1 MYGCWSREITPLQSG
16 TSIMPE
22 ETPRVDKGSGVGG
35 KTIRQACVC
44 VGGGG
49 GGGGYQMTSMVIG
62 LEGDVSHSKKLGT
75 HSGGYEGFQV

>member
-1 MYGCWSREITPLQSG
+1 MTFDPLGLPSTSLGLLRGEIYGCWSREITPLQSG

-44 VGGGG
+44 GGGG
-49 GGGGYQMTSMVIG
+49 GGEVI
-62 LEGDVSHSKKLGT
+62 K
-75 HSGGYEGFQV
+75 